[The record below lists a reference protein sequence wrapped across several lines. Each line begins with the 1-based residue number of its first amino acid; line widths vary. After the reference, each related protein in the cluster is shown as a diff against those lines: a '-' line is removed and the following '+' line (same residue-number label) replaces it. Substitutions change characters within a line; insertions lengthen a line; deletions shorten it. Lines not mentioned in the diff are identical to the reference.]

1 MSDRPSCG
9 VCWLP
14 IGVAKRSWGGAGRL
28 AGRIRGILGTVDSPF
43 VESTGF
49 MLGEGGI
56 PKVSFGVREPLLLRE
71 PGTGGLRSGAGDDM
85 MSRGAD

>member
-1 MSDRPSCG
+1 
-9 VCWLP
+9 
-14 IGVAKRSWGGAGRL
+14 
-28 AGRIRGILGTVDSPF
+28 LGTVDSPF